1 MHPTRDLSKPIGSF
15 GGRVTSVLALD
26 LSPTLPP
33 YHPRLRFG
41 TMEALS
47 VDVGRLKSGE
57 VNLGVRFPDIATRI
71 ERLIGD
77 WSII

>member
-1 MHPTRDLSKPIGSF
+1 MRATRDLESDREFWRTRNIS
-15 GGRVTSVLALD
+15 SLLAFP
-26 LSPTLPP
+26 PTLPP

-47 VDVGRLKSGE
+47 VDFGRLKSGE
-57 VNLGVRFPDIATRI
+57 VNLGVCFPDIATKI
-71 ERLIGD
+71 QRLIGD

>member
-1 MHPTRDLSKPIGSF
+1 MRATRDLESDREFGRTRNISSLSRSF
-15 GGRVTSVLALD
+15 
-26 LSPTLPP
+26 P

-57 VNLGVRFPDIATRI
+57 VNLGVRFPDIATRMK
-71 ERLIGD
+71 RLIGD